1 MMSVNSVNIKYFIK
15 KRLKEFEQ
23 LGKIKYTIFNFSP
36 FLDLKLKANLK
47 TELAFCISTANSS
60 AISGL
65 KFQKMLEN
73 YDLSK
78 ISVEKLES
86 LLRRAEVRF
95 HAKKARYIKSVFEN
109 FDIVKKALNI
119 EKSEKARECLVKN
132 IKGLGY
138 KEASHFLR
146 NVGRKDVAIID
157 RHVLRW
163 LYENNLIN
171 YTMITASRYK
181 KIEKILMNIASEQN
195 KSLAELDLYLWYVRT
210 GKILK

>member
-1 MMSVNSVNIKYFIK
+1 MIGNSFTIESIIK

-23 LGKIKYTIFNFSP
+23 LGKVEYTIFDFSP
-36 FLDLKLKANLK
+36 FLDLKLRANLK

-73 YDLSK
+73 YNLDN
-78 ISVEKLES
+78 ISIEKLEY
-86 LLRRAEVRF
+86 LLKMAGVRF
-95 HAKKARYIKSVFEN
+95 YVKKARYIKAIFEN
-109 FDIVKKALNI
+109 FDVVKKALNI
-119 EKSEKARECLVKN
+119 KRSEVAREYLIKN
-132 IKGLGY
+132 VKGLGY

-157 RHVLRW
+157 RHILRW
-163 LYENNLIN
+163 LYENNLVDDIK
-171 YTMITASRYK
+171 ITASKYK
-181 KIEKILMNIASEQN
+181 KVEKILKDIAYEQN
-195 KSLAELDLYLWYVRT
+195 KSLAELDLYLWYLKT